1 MLYADVFAL
10 VDLLAELQG
19 RLPIRVTLKGLSQD
33 DLYRILTEPVN
44 NLIRQ
49 QREMLKAE
57 NVELEFTDEAIREV
71 AKVAFEVNTIYLS
84 IKHLILILSQ

>member
-1 MLYADVFAL
+1 MSLLYTDGFAL

-71 AKVAFEVNTIYLS
+71 AKVAFEVSTIY
-84 IKHLILILSQ
+84 